1 MRLFNTAL
9 LNKAVLRTSYCVLA
23 LGIPGSILAQ
33 DAPSVNPATVGI
45 QAGTQNDTPVSALP
59 ADTIASSELPDSP
72 GTAWSKAQQDA
83 PRQTSSS
90 PSTSGSPAQAPSSET
105 TAAPHSTDPNQTHP
119 NQTDPNQTDPNQNDP
134 NQNEKP
140 QRPVGTAAAEAPRV
154 NGVTAAQPAG
164 VAIAPAK
171 QRRVRTIVLRVGALV
186 GAGAA
191 LGTVIALTAATPSKP
206 PGAH

>member
-9 LNKAVLRTSYCVLA
+9 LNKALLRTSCCVLA
-23 LGIPGSILAQ
+23 LGIPGSIFAQ
-33 DAPSVNPATVGI
+33 DAPTANPATVGI
-45 QAGTQNDTPVSALP
+45 QAGRQKDTRLSALL
-59 ADTIASSELPDSP
+59 ANTIAFSELPDSP
-72 GTAWSKAQQDA
+72 GTAWSKAQEDA
-83 PRQTSSS
+83 TQQTSSS
-90 PSTSGSPAQAPSSET
+90 PSTSSSPAQAPSSET
-105 TAAPHSTDPNQTHP
+105 TAPAIST
-119 NQTDPNQTDPNQNDP
+119 DP

-140 QRPVGTAAAEAPRV
+140 QRPVGTAAAEAPKV

-164 VAIAPAK
+164 VAVAPAK

-191 LGTVIALTAATPSKP
+191 LGAVIALTAATPSKP